1 MELPSGNLENYQVM
15 YPTILWVHNFHI
27 WTSIEKLQRKSFS
40 SRKNIFKL
48 YFIFHSKVI
57 WTFFLSFNGYDSYYK
72 FWLLFVLLATTLNS
86 IPNENLISIST
97 FMFQVLFNGI
107 LWTCIITFFLK
118 NLSCLCNYNFQV
130 VFPRKCLGLTF
141 CTIPLVIMSLSLGT
155 CSHLTFYLVP

>member
-1 MELPSGNLENYQVM
+1 VGILKTTKLCILQFCGFITFTYEPQLKNFKGNL
-15 YPTILWVHNFHI
+15 LAL
-27 WTSIEKLQRKSFS
+27 EKIFS
-40 SRKNIFKL
+40 SCILF
-48 YFIFHSKVI
+48 FIPRSFEP
-57 WTFFLSFNGYDSYYK
+57 FFLSFNGYDSYYE
-72 FWLLFVLLATTLNS
+72 FWLLFILLATTLNS